1 MKVDFYFSYRSP
13 YSYLILPRMLDL
25 KNNHNIDIEFKLV
38 YPLAIREPSFFKGK
52 NFLTYFFHKMI
63 DMRSV
68 AKKLDMPFFT
78 PNPDPITQ
86 SYLTGKIHANQRYIY
101 DLCHLGQQGHN
112 EGVGIELAYEL
123 SSMIFGGT
131 KNWNEEENMSKA
143 CSKVGLDYSS
153 LKSKVKENEPQL
165 IKQIEQNQND
175 QKLAGHHGVPL
186 LVYENQVFFG
196 QDRFDDFK
204 KVLVK
209 NGLLAG

>member
-1 MKVDFYFSYRSP
+1 
-13 YSYLILPRMLDL
+13 MLDL
-25 KNNHNIDIEFKLV
+25 KNHHNIDIEFKLV

-68 AKKLDMPFFT
+68 AKKLDMRFFT

-153 LKSKVKENEPQL
+153 LKSKVKENEPHL

-186 LVYENQVFFG
+186 LVYGNQVFFG

>member
-25 KNNHNIDIEFKLV
+25 KNNHNIDIKFKLV

-186 LVYENQVFFG
+186 LVYGNQVFFG

>member
-68 AKKLDMPFFT
+68 AKKLDMSFFT

>member
-1 MKVDFYFSYRSP
+1 
-13 YSYLILPRMLDL
+13 MLDL
-25 KNNHNIDIEFKLV
+25 KNHHNIDIEFKLV

-68 AKKLDMPFFT
+68 AKKLDMRFFT

-131 KNWNEEENMSKA
+131 KNWNEEKNMSKA

-153 LKSKVKENEPQL
+153 LKSKVKKNEPQL

-204 KVLVK
+204 RVLVK